1 MASSQNLLPGMTLAV
16 FYVDDTVWHERL
28 LLWQLSPGCWYILT
42 PDLDLYPEDLTM
54 TGGDGPVKIKVKGKD
69 FRYWSRVGGTAYR
82 FAEPVKSDEVL
93 KSYIKQAFREGQ
105 AEESFDPDWRPE
117 HIMDAKG
124 GLQKSSEFLGSTLVP
139 RRMRGRGT
147 GILDGAPADSSAVEV
162 SGAKVGPIV
171 PASDSHVWLCLENID
186 DLKFGQTV
194 GVNPATDLMIDD
206 HTGLVRTRSGWA
218 KVELWSATEAPEFL
232 ESRKMPSVTPPAA
245 PVSVQSKEPSEE
257 SSGDARAL
265 FVDFDAQGM
274 RYKEWRTVVQESVEY
289 SYPDWPHSG
298 PTTVLHLLKHM
309 HKYGGDP
316 KQWLEL
322 WCRQKGI
329 SEQDRVKHE
338 LRCLMEAFYLG
349 GTYDQLNL
357 PVISAFE
364 TIARRVQCIVD
375 AYAQGSSSSP
385 DWGNA
390 RLFTGYVGPDD
401 LIMPQ
406 LKSWAARK
414 GKEEVELFQARNRMR
429 DLRRT
434 SSAAE
439 EAAGAAAD
447 GNVPAGGN
455 PKPKRR
461 ARGKGLEPPAAP

>member
-1 MASSQNLLPGMTLAV
+1 M
-16 FYVDDTVWHERL
+16 
-28 LLWQLSPGCWYILT
+28 
-42 PDLDLYPEDLTM
+42 
-54 TGGDGPVKIKVKGKD
+54 
-69 FRYWSRVGGTAYR
+69 
-82 FAEPVKSDEVL
+82 
-93 KSYIKQAFREGQ
+93 
-105 AEESFDPDWRPE
+105 
-117 HIMDAKG
+117 
-124 GLQKSSEFLGSTLVP
+124 
-139 RRMRGRGT
+139 
-147 GILDGAPADSSAVEV
+147 
-162 SGAKVGPIV
+162 
-171 PASDSHVWLCLENID
+171 
-186 DLKFGQTV
+186 
-194 GVNPATDLMIDD
+194 
-206 HTGLVRTRSGWA
+206 
-218 KVELWSATEAPEFL
+218 
-232 ESRKMPSVTPPAA
+232 
-245 PVSVQSKEPSEE
+245 
-257 SSGDARAL
+257 
-265 FVDFDAQGM
+265 FVDFDAQGV